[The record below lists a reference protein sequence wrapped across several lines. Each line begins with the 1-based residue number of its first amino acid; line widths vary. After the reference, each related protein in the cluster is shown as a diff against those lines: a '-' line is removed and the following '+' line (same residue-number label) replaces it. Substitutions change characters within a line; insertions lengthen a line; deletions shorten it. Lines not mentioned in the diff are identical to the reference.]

1 MSIFKKIDFTSHAGK
16 SLNWKIECDDL
27 TDEDL
32 ETLAY
37 IVSRKFI
44 FNDVIGIPTGG
55 MRFANALTQYIDKAA
70 TYPLIVDDVLTT
82 GKSMI
87 AEAEK
92 LSHCSCETYTAIGVV
107 IFSRIANYPDWVH
120 PIFELNGNFF

>member
-1 MSIFKKIDFTSHAGK
+1 MSIFKQTDFTSHSGK
-16 SLNWKIECDDL
+16 ILSWKIECDDL
-27 TDEDL
+27 TKEDL
-32 ETLAY
+32 DTLAF

-55 MRFANALTQYIDKAA
+55 MRFANALTQYIDKKA

-87 AEAEK
+87 AEAKK

-107 IFSRIANYPDWVH
+107 IFSRIENYPDWIH
-120 PIFELNGNFF
+120 PIFKLSGNF